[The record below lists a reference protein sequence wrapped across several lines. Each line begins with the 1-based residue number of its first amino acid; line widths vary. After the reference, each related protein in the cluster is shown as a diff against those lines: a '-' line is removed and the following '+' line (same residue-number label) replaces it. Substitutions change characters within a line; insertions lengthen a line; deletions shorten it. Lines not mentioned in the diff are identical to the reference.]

1 MSKTINFNNLINII
15 LPPYKRVKNV
25 IDLCLS
31 LIKPIQTLYSTY
43 NLYRTSVLYNTA
55 FTSQVIY
62 LEKLLNDKYN
72 SSGEFP
78 DIYIEDADNIEQ
90 VYLTNTEEEVEGLYI
105 TNTEEK
111 TGLPEIYLF
120 NRREYEDDYDF
131 IIKMPT
137 GLECDNNEVRAFVNK
152 FKLAGKRFNIT

>member
-1 MSKTINFNNLINII
+1 MSKTINFYNLINIL

-25 IDLCLS
+25 IDLSLS
-31 LIKPIQTLYSTY
+31 LIKPIKTLYTSY
-43 NLYRTSVLYNTA
+43 SNYRITVLYQTA
-55 FTSQVIY
+55 FSAQVIY